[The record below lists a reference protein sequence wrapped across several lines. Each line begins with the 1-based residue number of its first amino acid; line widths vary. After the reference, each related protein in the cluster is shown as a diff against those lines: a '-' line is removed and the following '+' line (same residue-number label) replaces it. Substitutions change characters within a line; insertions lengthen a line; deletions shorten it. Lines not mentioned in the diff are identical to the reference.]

1 MHLASRA
8 ITEIADPE
16 TGRPLGPGEVGEV
29 VVTLF
34 NRAYPLIRFGT
45 GDLSAVDHGACACGR
60 RSPKLRGWL
69 GRCDQLVKV
78 KGIFLHPGT
87 VQGALRA
94 FPEVAAF
101 RAVVTRAESRDVL
114 TVKVETAAPE
124 EGLRTRLGERLREVL
139 SIGAEVE
146 WAATGSL
153 PTDGKVIEDLRKWD

>member
-1 MHLASRA
+1 
-8 ITEIADPE
+8 
-16 TGRPLGPGEVGEV
+16 
-29 VVTLF
+29 VTLF
-34 NRAYPLIRFGT
+34 NKAYPLIRFGT
-45 GDLSAVDHGACACGR
+45 GDLSAVDHGDCACGR

-94 FPEVAAF
+94 FPEVTAF

-114 TVKVETAAPE
+114 TFKVETTAPD